1 MERLKAEIR
10 RHAVVRNEKIV
21 ELDAVLTQKVDPGLM
36 MEIGETFAERFRDAG
51 VNKVV
56 TVEASGIAPAF
67 AAALKLGVPLVF
79 ARRRKTPITDPDVY
93 IERVPSFT
101 KGHVS
106 DLIIA
111 KRLLSHEDRILV
123 VDDIISN
130 GGALAGLLRIIG
142 QAGASVAGIG
152 IVVEK
157 TFQSGADLLR
167 GKGYRVESLV
177 RIRSLAEGAI
187 EFDE

>member
-1 MERLKAEIR
+1 
-10 RHAVVRNEKIV
+10 
-21 ELDAVLTQKVDPGLM
+21 
-36 MEIGETFAERFRDAG
+36 
-51 VNKVV
+51 
-56 TVEASGIAPAF
+56 
-67 AAALKLGVPLVF
+67 
-79 ARRRKTPITDPDVY
+79 
-93 IERVPSFT
+93 
-101 KGHVS
+101 
-106 DLIIA
+106 
-111 KRLLSHEDRILV
+111 V